1 MPEDARPRLQAVLQ
15 ELRRIP
21 DILAVAIARR
31 DGLLIAHALPKS
43 MDPKRIAAM
52 AASIVGT
59 SEMAAEEMGQGGFL
73 QSIVDSVNSKM
84 LATGA
89 GEEAILV
96 TMVRT
101 DANMGLVLISVEKA
115 IQTIATIL
123 EETSAEAK
131 EVAT

>member
-1 MPEDARPRLQAVLQ
+1 MANGFNQRILGVLQ

-21 DILAVAIARR
+21 DVLAVALARR

-59 SEMAAEEMGQGGFL
+59 SEMAAGEIGLGPFF
-73 QSIVDSVNSKM
+73 QSIVDSGGAKM

-89 GEEAILV
+89 GEEGILV
-96 TMVRT
+96 TIVRT
-101 DANMGLVLISVEKA
+101 DANMGLVLLSVGKAVQAISD
-115 IQTIATIL
+115 IL
-123 EETSAEAK
+123 ESAAERP
-131 EVAT
+131 EVSA

>member
-1 MPEDARPRLQAVLQ
+1 VAEDVRPRLQAVLF

-21 DILAVAIARR
+21 DVLAVAIARR

-59 SEMAAEEMGQGGFL
+59 SEMASAEMGQGSFL
-73 QSIVDSVNSKM
+73 QSIVDCANSKM

-89 GEEAILV
+89 GEEAILI

-101 DANMGLVLISVEKA
+101 DANMGLVLISVDKA
-115 IQTIATIL
+115 IQTIAAIL
-123 EETSAEAK
+123 EEVAAEPQEA
-131 EVAT
+131 ET

>member
-1 MPEDARPRLQAVLQ
+1 MANGVNQRILAVLQ

-21 DILAVAIARR
+21 DIIAVALARR

-59 SEMAAEEMGQGGFL
+59 SEMAAGEMGLGPFF
-73 QSIVDSVNSKM
+73 QSIVDSGAAKM

-89 GEEAILV
+89 GEEGILI
-96 TMVRT
+96 TIVRT
-101 DANMGLVLISVEKA
+101 DANMGLVLLSVGKAVQAISDL
-115 IQTIATIL
+115 L
-123 EETSAEAK
+123 ELAADASEVSA
-131 EVAT
+131 

>member
-1 MPEDARPRLQAVLQ
+1 MPDEARPRLQAVLL

-21 DILAVAIARR
+21 DVLAVAIARR

-43 MDPKRIAAM
+43 IDPKRIAAM

-59 SEMAAEEMGQGGFL
+59 SEMASVEMGQGSFV
-73 QSIVDSVNSKM
+73 QSIVDSANSKM

-89 GEEAILV
+89 GEEAILI

-101 DANMGLVLISVEKA
+101 DANMGLVLISVDKA
-115 IQTIATIL
+115 VQTIAAIMD
-123 EETSAEAK
+123 EAAPLPR
-131 EVAT
+131 EADA

>member
-59 SEMAAEEMGQGGFL
+59 SEMAAEEMGQGAFL
-73 QSIVDSVNSKM
+73 QSIVDSANSKM

>member
-1 MPEDARPRLQAVLQ
+1 MAAGFNQRILAVLQ

-21 DILAVAIARR
+21 DVIAVALARR

-59 SEMAAEEMGQGGFL
+59 SEMAAGEMGLGQFF
-73 QSIVDSVNSKM
+73 QSIVDSGGAKM

-89 GEEAILV
+89 GEEGILV
-96 TMVRT
+96 TIVRT
-101 DANMGLVLISVEKA
+101 DANMGLVLLSVGRAVQAISDLLDELAQSPEV
-115 IQTIATIL
+115 
-123 EETSAEAK
+123 SA
-131 EVAT
+131 

>member
-1 MPEDARPRLQAVLQ
+1 MPDGIHPRLVAVLQ

-21 DILAVAIARR
+21 DVLAVALARR

-59 SEMAAEEMGQGGFL
+59 SEMAAEQMGLGGFF
-73 QSIVDSVNSKM
+73 QSIVDSGSGKM

-96 TMVRT
+96 TIVRT
-101 DANMGLVLISVEKA
+101 DANMGLVLLSVGKA
-115 IQTIATIL
+115 VQAITELMDRETHS
-123 EETSAEAK
+123 EEVSA
-131 EVAT
+131 

>member
-59 SEMAAEEMGQGGFL
+59 SEMAAEEMGQGAFL
-73 QSIVDSVNSKM
+73 QSIVDSANSKM

-115 IQTIATIL
+115 IEMIATII